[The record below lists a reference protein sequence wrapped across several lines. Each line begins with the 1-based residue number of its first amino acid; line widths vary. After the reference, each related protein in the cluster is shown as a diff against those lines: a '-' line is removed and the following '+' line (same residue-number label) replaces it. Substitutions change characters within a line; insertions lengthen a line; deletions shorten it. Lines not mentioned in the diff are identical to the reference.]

1 MDLYIFDFDDTLA
14 ITDSRVRVIRSG
26 EDIWMTSRE
35 FADFPINPNT
45 DQIDFDD
52 FNRASGTLI
61 SATAEEMER
70 AMDDVG
76 QSNVF
81 IVTARSVAE
90 PVKKWLTDT
99 LGRAPEVIA
108 TAGGANK
115 RPWLMGQL
123 LKQEYERVVV
133 YEDCTHNIR
142 DLKEAVE
149 EHNRVN
155 SKSVIYSAMCILPDT
170 SMIKSEARWR
180 SENIITEWDFRE
192 ITKNFLRKSQ

>member
-14 ITDSRVRVIRSG
+14 ITDSRVRVIRNG

-35 FADFPINPNT
+35 FARFPINPRT
-45 DQIDFDD
+45 DQIDFND

-61 SATAEEMER
+61 AATAKEMEH

-76 QSNVF
+76 RSNVF
-81 IVTARSVAE
+81 VVTARSVAE

-99 LGRAPEVIA
+99 LGKTPEVIA

-155 SKSVIYSAMCILPDT
+155 NKSVIYSAMCILPDT
-170 SMIKSEARWR
+170 SIVKAESRWR
-180 SENIITEWDFRE
+180 SENIITEWDFRQ
-192 ITKNFLRKSQ
+192 ITKKFLRKVW